1 MKILEYYKIDEIK
14 EILRVSSSFKEFL
27 TKIGHSHNGTS
38 AYNSIKKQLVE
49 LGLEIPKYDYS
60 HLKVVKNKID
70 NCSMFIE
77 NSTSSRASVKNRIIK
92 EKLIEYKCKDCNNN
106 GEWNG
111 KKLVLQLEHINGIN
125 NDNRLSNLCF
135 LCPNCHTQT
144 TTYSGKKLKKNYI
157 CECGDKMHKDS
168 KYCSKCNY
176 IKLRKIERPNLENLK
191 KEIDELGYTGTG
203 RKYNVSDNA
212 IRKWL
217 KNMTS

>member
-1 MKILEYYKIDEIK
+1 M
-14 EILRVSSSFKEFL
+14 
-27 TKIGHSHNGTS
+27 N
-38 AYNSIKKQLVE
+38 
-49 LGLEIPKYDYS
+49 
-60 HLKVVKNKID
+60 
-70 NCSMFIE
+70 IE

-92 EKLIEYKCKDCNNN
+92 EKIIEYKCKDCNNN

-191 KEIDELGYTGTG
+191 KEIDELGYSGTG